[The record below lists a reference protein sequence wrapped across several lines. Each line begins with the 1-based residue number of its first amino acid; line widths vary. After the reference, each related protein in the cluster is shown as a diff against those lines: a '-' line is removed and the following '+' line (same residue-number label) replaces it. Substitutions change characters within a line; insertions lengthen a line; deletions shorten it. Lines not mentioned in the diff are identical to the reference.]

1 MVDIWLTL
9 PTTETTVFCE
19 PDDFCENTPG
29 YPASEYA
36 IVLLP
41 SGPPLSEFEACAT
54 ISAWSD
60 LN

>member
-1 MVDIWLTL
+1 MVDIWLIL
-9 PTTETTVFCE
+9 PTVFCE

-41 SGPPLSEFEACAT
+41 SGPPVSELEACAT

>member
-9 PTTETTVFCE
+9 PTVFCE
-19 PDDFCENTPG
+19 PVDFCENTPG

-41 SGPPLSEFEACAT
+41 SGPPVTEFKIEFEACAT